1 MKKQGKLTWLAPLAA
16 LGILAGN
23 GAMAAGDAAAGQTK
37 AAACL
42 KCHKA
47 DAFAGLDEA
56 TIVGA
61 IDTVASGKKP
71 HPPVGSPSAQD
82 VADIAAFFAAQK
94 KAAM

>member
-1 MKKQGKLTWLAPLAA
+1 MNKMGKVMWLAPMAA
-16 LGILAGN
+16 LGLLAGN
-23 GAMAAGDAAAGQTK
+23 AALAAGDAKAGEAK

-61 IDTVASGKKP
+61 INTVASGGKP
-71 HPPVGSPSAQD
+71 HPPVGSPTAQD
-82 VADIAAFFAAQK
+82 VSDIAAFFASQK
-94 KAAM
+94 KAGM

>member
-1 MKKQGKLTWLAPLAA
+1 MSKPGKVTGLAPVVA
-16 LGILAGN
+16 LCL
-23 GAMAAGDAAAGQTK
+23 MAANAAVAADAAAGEGK

-42 KCHKA
+42 KCHQA

-56 TIVGA
+56 TIGGA
-61 IDTVASGKKP
+61 INTVASGKKP
-71 HPPVGSPSAQD
+71 HPPVGSPTATD